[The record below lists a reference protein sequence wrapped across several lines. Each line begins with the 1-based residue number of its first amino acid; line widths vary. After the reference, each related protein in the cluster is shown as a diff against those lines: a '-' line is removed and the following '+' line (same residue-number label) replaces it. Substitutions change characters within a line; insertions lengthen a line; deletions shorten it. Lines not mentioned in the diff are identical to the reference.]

1 MAPAG
6 GGTTVELRV
15 QGRVN
20 AYPSIASAGSLV
32 AVAWGASAS
41 DGTTEIYAALSR
53 DNGRAFAR
61 AVRVSDRSSP
71 ARLAGEQPPRI
82 VLVPQTSREPS
93 IVVVWTGKADAGTR
107 LLSARSD
114 DGGRTFS
121 AAALVPGS
129 DAAGNRG
136 WESAAADGTGGVAAL
151 WLDHRELAQAAGAAH
166 AHSEHHHAPL
176 DTSVDGAIRAQSS
189 KLLFARL
196 GDTVSTRTITG
207 GVCYC
212 CKTTMAVDA
221 DGRIYAAW
229 RHVFA
234 GNIRDIAFT
243 LSADRGRTF
252 APPVRV
258 SEDRWV
264 LEGCPENGPALAVD
278 GQHRVHVVWPTLLP
292 SSADSSEPTLALFYA
307 MSSDHLVFTARQR
320 IPTEGVPRHPWIAR
334 GSRDELI
341 VVWDEGGSGT
351 RRIALARGSIDAKGD
366 VRFVRQPL
374 GEAFSGTYPVVAA
387 SSDGA
392 TVAWTSGPAGQ
403 TVIRVAKIPKD

>member
-1 MAPAG
+1 LKIPMTFTTARSACTLALVLYSAAMVPAG
-6 GGTTVELRV
+6 GRTTVELRV

-53 DNGRAFAR
+53 DNGRTFAR

-166 AHSEHHHAPL
+166 AHSEHQHAPL
-176 DTSVDGAIRAQSS
+176 DTSVDGAVRAQSS

-196 GDTVSTRTITG
+196 GDTASTRTITG

-243 LSADRGRTF
+243 LSAGM
-252 APPVRV
+252 PPSWLPKR
-258 SEDRWV
+258 
-264 LEGCPENGPALAVD
+264 
-278 GQHRVHVVWPTLLP
+278 P
-292 SSADSSEPTLALFYA
+292 SSGACSSASCAGSVMGEP
-307 MSSDHLVFTARQR
+307 
-320 IPTEGVPRHPWIAR
+320 
-334 GSRDELI
+334 
-341 VVWDEGGSGT
+341 
-351 RRIALARGSIDAKGD
+351 
-366 VRFVRQPL
+366 
-374 GEAFSGTYPVVAA
+374 
-387 SSDGA
+387 
-392 TVAWTSGPAGQ
+392 
-403 TVIRVAKIPKD
+403 

>member
-1 MAPAG
+1 MPDRA
-6 GGTTVELRV
+6 
-15 QGRVN
+15 N

-53 DNGRAFAR
+53 DNGRTFARRGPRQRSFQPCAARRRTAPAHRPRSADLAR
-61 AVRVSDRSSP
+61 AVDCRGVDRQGGSRHEAAVRAIGRWRTDIFGGGCPCRAATRP
-71 ARLAGEQPPRI
+71 AIGAGNPQPPTA
-82 VLVPQTSREPS
+82 P
-93 IVVVWTGKADAGTR
+93 
-107 LLSARSD
+107 
-114 DGGRTFS
+114 
-121 AAALVPGS
+121 AAS
-129 DAAGNRG
+129 
-136 WESAAADGTGGVAAL
+136 AAL
-151 WLDHRELAQAAGAAH
+151 WLDHRDLAQAAGAAH
-166 AHSEHHHAPL
+166 AHPNTSTHRV
-176 DTSVDGAIRAQSS
+176 DTSVDGAVRAQSS
-189 KLLFARL
+189 KLFFARL
-196 GDTVSTRTITG
+196 GDTASTRTITG

-221 DGRIYAAW
+221 EGRIYAAW

-243 LSADRGRTF
+243 LSADGGRTF

-292 SSADSSEPTLALFYA
+292 GSADSSEPTLALFYA
-307 MSSDHLVFTARQR
+307 MSSDHQVFTARQR
-320 IPTEGVPRHPWIAR
+320 IPTEGVPRHPWIAH

-351 RRIALARGSIDAKGD
+351 RRIALARGSVDAKGD

-374 GEAFSGTYPVVAA
+374 GEVFIGTYPVVAA

-392 TVAWTSGPAGQ
+392 TVAWTSGPAGR
-403 TVIRVAKIPKD
+403 TVIRVAKIPNE